1 MVQIAVFVGTRGR
14 GSNLRAIHDACSR
27 GEVPARVTLVVGTRP
42 DSGAIEWA
50 REAGL
55 PTVVVEPG
63 DGYGPRL
70 LDALKQ
76 AGVEWICLAGYL
88 RLLPAEVLQA
98 FPNKVLNIHPALL
111 PKHGGKGMYGMHVHE
126 AVLAAGD
133 EESGCTVHYV
143 TERYDE
149 GAPIL
154 QMRCPVLPGETPE
167 ALAARVIVLEHQAYP
182 EALRRVLQ

>member
-1 MVQIAVFVGTRGR
+1 MVHLAVFVGTRGR
-14 GSNLRAIHDACSR
+14 GSNLRAIHDACER
-27 GEVPARVTLVVGTRP
+27 GEVPARVALVVGTRA
-42 DSGAIEWA
+42 DSGAIEWG

-63 DGYGPRL
+63 EGYGTRL
-70 LDALKQ
+70 VETLAQ
-76 AGVEWICLAGYL
+76 AGIEWICLAGYL
-88 RLLPAEVLQA
+88 RLLPAEVLKA

-111 PKHGGKGMYGMHVHE
+111 PKHGGKGMYGIHVHE

-133 EESGCTVHYV
+133 GESGCTVHTV

-149 GAPIL
+149 GEPIL
-154 QMRCPVLPGETPE
+154 QLRCPVLPDDTPE
-167 ALAARVIVLEHQAYP
+167 SLAARVLALEHQAYP

>member
-27 GEVPARVTLVVGTRP
+27 GEVPGRVALVVGTRQ

-55 PTVVVEPG
+55 PIVVVEPG
-63 DGYGPRL
+63 EGYGPRL

-76 AGVEWICLAGYL
+76 ASVDWICLAGYL

-98 FPNKVLNIHPALL
+98 FPNRVLNIHPALL

-126 AVLAAGD
+126 AVLAAGED
-133 EESGCTVHYV
+133 ESGCTVHYV
-143 TERYDE
+143 TEHYDE

-154 QMRCPVLPGETPE
+154 QMRCPVFPGDTPE
-167 ALAARVIVLEHQAYP
+167 SLAARVLVLEHRAYP
-182 EALRRVLQ
+182 EALRRVLH